1 MSDLQ
6 RQQQLHAFAQHA
18 LGLSLPPPVAA
29 SSDASFRSYWRL
41 RDAQRSWIVMDAPP
55 EHEDCGPFIDVSA
68 RLVGSGLNAPQ
79 VLAQDLQ
86 RGFLLLSD
94 LGTRTYLPELQPD
107 AVDALYADAMQAL
120 QRMQQQVSSVGL
132 PVYDEARLTAELE
145 LFPTWFLQ
153 RHLGWAEDCHGWDRI
168 EQTFMRL
175 LAAAAE
181 QPQTFVHRDFHSRN
195 LMITGNNN
203 PGILDF
209 QDAVHGPITYDL
221 VSLLKDCYVRWPD
234 AQVQAWSEQYR
245 QLLAARGIAVPG
257 PTRWR
262 RWFDWMGLQRHL
274 KVLGI
279 FARLHYRDG
288 KSGYLADLP
297 RVLGYV
303 LDTCARY
310 GELAGFGEWLAHL
323 TRGLDL
329 SQPGRGAP

>member
-1 MSDLQ
+1 MPSPQ
-6 RQQQLHAFAQHA
+6 RLSQLHDFAQQA
-18 LGLSLPPPVAA
+18 LALTLPPPVAA
-29 SSDASFRSYWRL
+29 SADASFRSYWRVG
-41 RDAQRSWIVMDAPP
+41 DAQRSWIVMDAPT
-55 EHEDCGPFIDVSA
+55 EHEDCGPFIDVSG
-68 RLVGSGLNAPQ
+68 RLVAAGLNAPQ

-86 RGFLLLSD
+86 RGFLLLND
-94 LGTRTYLPELQPD
+94 LGTRTYLPELQPTT
-107 AVDALYADAMQAL
+107 VDDLYTDAMRAL
-120 QRMQQQVSSVGL
+120 QRMQQQVSTDGL
-132 PVYDEARLTAELE
+132 PAYDEARLTTELE

-153 RHLGWAEDCHGWDRI
+153 RHLGWGEDCHGWDRI

-175 LAAAAE
+175 LGAAAE

-195 LMITGNNN
+195 LMITAQHN

-209 QDAVHGPITYDL
+209 QDAVHGPLTYDL

-245 QLLAARGIAVPG
+245 QLLASSGRAVPG

-262 RWFDWMGLQRHL
+262 RWFDWMGVQRHL

-297 RVLGYV
+297 RVLSYV

-310 GELAGFGEWLAHL
+310 GELAEFGEWLERL
-323 TRGLDL
+323 TRGVDL
-329 SQPGRGAP
+329 RQPRS